1 VYICIQ
7 ESEEEAMQ
15 RWNNAGNNSTS
26 YDQTTET
33 GFDPITASI
42 PIYFPRPSRW
52 QRFLHAT
59 GHFCIV
65 LVRKINQLLGFA
77 LLILIL
83 ILLTRFLLHLFNI
96 TTNENL
102 FTQGVFLVS
111 DPLIAPFNHLFLAVP
126 YQGYSIDVTT
136 LVSMGIYI
144 VGTILVRKFLKL
156 LVTKPK

>member
-1 VYICIQ
+1 
-7 ESEEEAMQ
+7 MQ
-15 RWNNAGNNSTS
+15 RWNNAGNNSTA
-26 YDQTTET
+26 YDQATEP
-33 GFDPITASI
+33 GFNPVTAPI

-52 QRFLHAT
+52 QRFLHAS
-59 GHFCIV
+59 GQFCVV

-77 LLILIL
+77 LLILFL

-96 TTNENL
+96 TTDVNL

-111 DPLIAPFNHLFLAVP
+111 DPLIAPFDHLFPPVL

-144 VGTILVRKFLKL
+144 VGTVLVRRFLKL